1 MTDDLFG
8 AQRAPATEVT
18 PEVDLSEVEAKF
30 GNDLDA
36 LKKAKAHSD
45 AHIKN
50 LEREQA
56 ELRKELETRL
66 SLEQFRDEIISSKT
80 PSSNSGNQ
88 PEENEQVAESVSSE
102 SRRLSRDDVARL
114 VKETINQERT
124 VAEKNRNRALV
135 AEGLQKAWGSN
146 FQSRLAQ
153 RAEELGM
160 TREQFNELASA
171 SPAGFLAM
179 VNPTPTSQ
187 VPNVSPPAAD
197 RRPSAGNQSTQ
208 TLEHYKKM
216 RKEDPSRYWSPQV
229 QKQIHRLETEA
240 AARGEAFYS

>member
-8 AQRAPATEVT
+8 TPAVPATPVT

-66 SLEQFRDEIISSKT
+66 SLEQFRDEILSSKT
-80 PSSNSGNQ
+80 PSSNPDNHPG
-88 PEENEQVAESVSSE
+88 ENEQVDESI
-102 SRRLSRDDVARL
+102 SRDDVARL
-114 VKETINQERT
+114 VKETINQERSQ
-124 VAEKNRNRALV
+124 AEKNRNRALV

-146 FQSRLAQ
+146 FQQKLAQ
-153 RAEELGM
+153 RAQELGM
-160 TREQFNELASA
+160 TREQFNELASS
-171 SPAGFLAM
+171 SPQGFLAM
-179 VNPTPTSQ
+179 VNPTPSSQ
-187 VPNVSPPAAD
+187 IPSVSPPQSD
-197 RRPSAGNQSTQ
+197 RTPARGNQNTQ
-208 TLEHYKKM
+208 NLEHFKKM
-216 RKEDPSRYWSPQV
+216 RKEDPNRYWSPQV

-240 AARGEAFYS
+240 AARGESFYS

>member
-1 MTDDLFG
+1 MTNDLFG
-8 AQRAPATEVT
+8 TPVVPATPVT

-66 SLEQFRDEIISSKT
+66 SLEQFRDEILSAKT
-80 PSSNSGNQ
+80 PSSN
-88 PEENEQVAESVSSE
+88 PENHPGENEQVDESVS
-102 SRRLSRDDVARL
+102 RDEIADL
-114 VKETINQERT
+114 VKQTINQERT
-124 VAEKNRNRALV
+124 QQEKNRNRAIV

-146 FQSRLAQ
+146 FQGRLVQ

-160 TREQFNELASA
+160 TREQMNDLASA
-171 SPAGFLAM
+171 SPSGFLAM
-179 VNPTPTSQ
+179 VNPQSSTS
-187 VPNVSPPAAD
+187 VPSVSPPTSD
-197 RRPSAGNQSTQ
+197 RRASVGTQSTQ

-216 RKEDPSRYWSPQV
+216 RKEDPSRYWSPSV
-229 QKQIHRLETEA
+229 QKQIHRLEHEA
-240 AARGEAFYS
+240 AQKGEAFYS

>member
-1 MTDDLFG
+1 MTNDLFG
-8 AQRAPATEVT
+8 TPVVPETPVT

-30 GNDLDA
+30 GGDLDA
-36 LKKAKAHSD
+36 LKKAKAHAD

-50 LEREQA
+50 LEKEQA

-66 SLEQFRDEIISSKT
+66 SLEQFRDEILSSKT
-80 PSSNSGNQ
+80 PSSNSGNH
-88 PEENEQVAESVSSE
+88 PGENEQVDEAF
-102 SRRLSRDDVARL
+102 SRDDVARL

-124 VAEKNRNRALV
+124 VAEKNHNRALV

-153 RAEELGM
+153 RAQELGM
-160 TREQFNELASA
+160 TREQFNELASS
-171 SPAGFLAM
+171 SPQGFLAM
-179 VNPTPTSQ
+179 VNPTSSSQ

-208 TLEHYKKM
+208 TLEHFKKM

-240 AARGEAFYS
+240 ARRGEAFYS

>member
-1 MTDDLFG
+1 MTADLFG
-8 AQRAPATEVT
+8 TPVVPATPVT

-30 GNDLDA
+30 GNNLDA

-56 ELRKELETRL
+56 DLRKELETRL
-66 SLEQFRDEIISSKT
+66 SLEQFRDELLSSKT
-80 PSSNSGNQ
+80 PSSNSQNH
-88 PEENEQVAESVSSE
+88 PEENEQVAESVS
-102 SRRLSRDDVARL
+102 RDEISKL

-124 VAEKNRNRALV
+124 VAEKNHNRALV
-135 AEGLQKAWGSN
+135 ADGLQKAWGPN

-153 RAEELGM
+153 RAQELGM
-160 TREQFNELASA
+160 TREQFNELASS
-171 SPAGFLAM
+171 SPQGFLAM
-179 VNPTPTSQ
+179 VNPTSPAS
-187 VPNVSPPAAD
+187 VPSVSPPTSD
-197 RRPSAGNQSTQ
+197 RRASVGNQSTQ

-240 AARGEAFYS
+240 ASRGESFYS

>member
-1 MTDDLFG
+1 MTQDLFG
-8 AQRAPATEVT
+8 AQDAPATPVT

-66 SLEQFRDEIISSKT
+66 SLEQFRDEILSSKT
-80 PSSNSGNQ
+80 PSSNSENH
-88 PEENEQVAESVSSE
+88 PEENEQVDESI
-102 SRRLSRDDVARL
+102 SRDDVARL

-124 VAEKNRNRALV
+124 VAEKNRNSAIV

-153 RAEELGM
+153 RAQELGM
-160 TREQFNELASA
+160 TREQFNELASS
-171 SPAGFLAM
+171 SPQGFLAM
-179 VNPTPTSQ
+179 VNPTSSPS
-187 VPNVSPPAAD
+187 VPSLSPPASD
-197 RRPSAGNQSTQ
+197 RRASVGTQSTQ

-216 RKEDPSRYWSPQV
+216 RKEDPSRYWSPSV
-229 QKQIHRLETEA
+229 QNQIHRL
-240 AARGEAFYS
+240 